1 MILIKEIC
9 LLFGQFVKNF
19 KGKKMIDI
27 GANLTNPC
35 FDDDLDEVLE
45 RAKINNISKII
56 ITGTDCI
63 RVKGN

>member
-9 LLFGQFVKNF
+9 LLFGRFIKNL
-19 KGKKMIDI
+19 KEKMIDI

-45 RAKINNISKII
+45 RAKINNISKLLLQVQ
-56 ITGTDCI
+56 T
-63 RVKGN
+63 VLVV